1 MRTEIEEIIKST
13 VDSTVQELK
22 RSRMPKVRSTFQKT
36 EDLLRNYNALS
47 VSLDPAGEI
56 ITRIETALSYIKD
69 DPYYGIV
76 LLYYIEGKTLEQ
88 LSEQFNVSVPTIS
101 RNKTRLVRQLA
112 VLIFPTEY
120 INELYAKTT

>member
-13 VDSTVQELK
+13 VDSTVKELK
-22 RSRMPKVRSTFQKT
+22 KSRMLKVRSTFQKT

-69 DPYYGIV
+69 DTYYEIV

-112 VLIFPTEY
+112 VLMFPTEY